1 MRMTLVREII
11 AVAIT
16 VAAGFGLLS
25 LMTYHPGDPSWTVA
39 TGEDVRNAAGPVG
52 AYVADLLLHFLG
64 VGAYLLLVGGAVQ
77 GLRHLLG
84 GWPRSR
90 ALGRWLG
97 FTIALATAAGLLHVG
112 WAPPPQPLEATGTG
126 GIVGYLV
133 GGGLIPF
140 LNVPGTALALTGGLL
155 MGLTAATGQ
164 PWLEL
169 LEWIGRSVTEGAGQ
183 ALAAVRRGSG
193 RLARAVQAPLRGPQR
208 LPRWSQPGAPAISEE
223 PLPESSP
230 ASAPQDEP
238 EPGTAPVAMEPEP
251 ALAPAP
257 EVEVREPADA
267 LVPAEATATEPA
279 ALPEAEPADAEP
291 PEAAPEPWAET
302 APASEGESVP
312 DPAESPFPPLEL
324 LDAAAARLPAE
335 RAEGLEEQARLLEQ
349 RLADFKVTAHVVDY
363 HSGPVVTRFELE
375 LAPGTKVSKVTNL
388 SKDLARSLSVR
399 SVRVVENVPGKP
411 VIGLEVP
418 RNQREMVRIREVL
431 ESPAFTDA
439 ESPLTLALGA
449 DIAGAPVVT
458 DLGSMPHL
466 LVAGTTGA
474 GKSVGINGMLLSLVY
489 KASPEDVRLILV
501 DPKMLELSVY
511 DGIPHLLA
519 PVVTDMSEAAN
530 AFKWCIAEM
539 ERRFSLMAHAGVRS
553 LSAFNQ
559 RIRDARAAGDPMRG
573 PSPDGVHE
581 GPELE
586 PQPWIVVVV
595 DELADLMMVAGK
607 QVEESIT
614 RLAQKARAAGIHLVL
629 ATQRPSVDVLTGLI
643 KANIPAR
650 IAFQVNQRV
659 DSRTILDQGG
669 AEQLL
674 GKGDMLF
681 FPASYSAPRR
691 VHGAFVDD
699 HEVERVVTHLKEV
712 GAPEYDESVLS
723 DPDEGSSAAEGGGG
737 EDAESDPLYDQAV
750 KIVTESRRASISN
763 VQRRL
768 RVGYNRAAR
777 LIDAME
783 AAGVVGPQQSNGS
796 RDVLAPPPVDNG

>member
-1 MRMTLVREII
+1 MRTSLLRDSI
-11 AVAIT
+11 AIVLL
-16 VAAGFGLLS
+16 VAAGFAALALLTFHPEDPGWS
-25 LMTYHPGDPSWTVA
+25 LAAGA
-39 TGEDVRNAAGPVG
+39 EVRNAAGPVG
-52 AYVADLLLHFLG
+52 AYLADLLYRFFGL
-64 VGAYLLLVGGAVQ
+64 GAYLLVAGTVLQGIRQLFGKWERGQAAIRWGGALLVLPAAVALLHMLWPQ
-77 GLRHLLG
+77 PTPWLG
-84 GWPRSR
+84 GTGAGGITGLLLTSLLVPYLNIPG
-90 ALGRWLG
+90 AGLTLTGLLVIG
-97 FTIALATAAGLLHVG
+97 LTAASGRSWTEV
-112 WAPPPQPLEATGTG
+112 LEATGRGT
-126 GIVGYLV
+126 VG
-133 GGGLIPF
+133 
-140 LNVPGTALALTGGLL
+140 
-155 MGLTAATGQ
+155 AA
-164 PWLEL
+164 
-169 LEWIGRSVTEGAGQ
+169 RAS
-183 ALAAVRRGSG
+183 RRG
-193 RLARAVQAPLRGPQR
+193 LARAGALLAAAASGPVRVLRSMGR
-208 LPRWSQPGAPAISEE
+208 RPRVYRAEG
-223 PLPESSP
+223 
-230 ASAPQDEP
+230 
-238 EPGTAPVAMEPEP
+238 
-251 ALAPAP
+251 P
-257 EVEVREPADA
+257 EVRAPRVEPRTTLEHADSR
-267 LVPAEATATEPA
+267 
-279 ALPEAEPADAEP
+279 D
-291 PEAAPEPWAET
+291 
-302 APASEGESVP
+302 SVP
-312 DPAESPFPPLEL
+312 DIEAEETAQPDSFEPPALEALEAEVPEEMPEPEAPPATPKQEKKARKASTKVDRGIPESPFPALDL
-324 LDAAAARLPAE
+324 LDPVTARKE
-335 RAEGLEEQARLLEQ
+335 GNREDGLEDQARLLEE
-349 RLADFKVTAHVVDY
+349 RLADFNVSATVTEY

-375 LAPGTKVSKVTNL
+375 LAPGTKVNKVTNL
-388 SKDLARSLSVR
+388 SKDLARSLSVQ

-418 RNQREMVRIREVL
+418 RAKREMVRIREVI
-431 ESPAFTDA
+431 ESEAFSEA

-449 DIAGAPVVT
+449 DIAGTPVVT

-474 GKSVGINGMLLSLVY
+474 GKSVGINSMLLSLVY
-489 KASPEDVRLILV
+489 KASAEDVRLILV

-539 ERRFSLMAHAGVRS
+539 ERRFQLMAHVGVRS
-553 LSAFNQ
+553 LAAYNQ
-559 RIRDARAAGDPMRG
+559 RIRDAKEAGDPLRG
-573 PSPDGVHE
+573 PSTDGIHE

-614 RLAQKARAAGIHLVL
+614 RLAQKARAAGIHLIL

-650 IAFQVNQRV
+650 ISFQVNQRV

-699 HEVERVVTHLKEV
+699 NEVERVVGHLKTV
-712 GAPEYDESVLS
+712 GAPEYDEAVLS
-723 DPDEGSSAAEGGGG
+723 DPEEGNVAGEESGG
-737 EDAESDPLYDQAV
+737 EDAETDPLYDQAV
-750 KIVTESRRASISN
+750 QIVTESRRASISN

-783 AAGVVGPQQSNGS
+783 RAGVVGPQQSNGG
-796 RDVLAPPPVDNG
+796 REVLAPPPVEG